1 VAVIWPLGVS
11 SAGVA
16 SGIKSG
22 GDLDLGLLVADRR
35 ADWAG
40 TFTRNAAAA
49 ACVYRNRQLLGHP
62 ARAVVVNSGNANAC
76 TGTAG
81 EAAVEATAAAAAR
94 TLGCAPQE
102 VLVASTGLIGVPL
115 DVGRLIDALPAA
127 IESLSG
133 DPEPFATSILTTDT
147 TTKMSRARAGD
158 AEILGVAK
166 GAAMLAPNMATML
179 AFLATDAAGDPASL
193 QQGLRRAVEVTFN
206 RICVDACES
215 TNDSVICLAT
225 GRVPTEGG
233 ALADALVAVCASL
246 AEQIARDAE
255 GAARLV
261 RVGIEGA
268 PDQNVAAALGRAVAS
283 SALWRA
289 AAHGADPNWGRIL
302 AALGSADRSLQPS
315 SVSVAIGPELVF
327 AHGEP
332 VGSRSSAR
340 RALEADDVT
349 VTCTVGE
356 GSGRAEIL
364 SSDLSPDYVTLNA
377 FATS

>member
-35 ADWAG
+35 AAWAG

-76 TGTAG
+76 TGAAG

-127 IESLSG
+127 IESLAT

-268 PDQNVAAALGRAVAS
+268 PDQTVAAALGRAVAS

>member
-1 VAVIWPLGVS
+1 VAVTWPLGVS

-22 GDLDLGLLVADRR
+22 GELDLGLLVTDRR
-35 ADWAG
+35 AAWAG

-49 ACVYRNRQLLGHP
+49 ACVHRNRGLLGRP
-62 ARAVVVNSGNANAC
+62 ARALVVNSGNANAC
-76 TGTAG
+76 TGAAG

-133 DPEPFATSILTTDT
+133 DPEPFATSILTTDSS
-147 TTKMSRARAGD
+147 TKMARARAGD
-158 AEILGVAK
+158 AEVLGVAK

-179 AFLATDAAGDPASL
+179 AFMATDAAGDPASL
-193 QQGLRRAVEVTFN
+193 QQSLERAVEATFN

-215 TNDSVICLAT
+215 TNDTVICLAT
-225 GRVPTEGG
+225 ERVPTEGG
-233 ALADALVAVCASL
+233 VLAEALGEVCASL

-268 PDQNVAAALGRAVAS
+268 PDQDAAVALGRAVAS

-302 AALGSADRSLQPS
+302 AALGSADRSLDPS
-315 SVSVAIGPELVF
+315 GVSVAIGPELVF

-377 FATS
+377 FATT

>member
-1 VAVIWPLGVS
+1 MIWPLGVS

-35 ADWAG
+35 AAWAG

-283 SALWRA
+283 PALWRA

>member
-1 VAVIWPLGVS
+1 
-11 SAGVA
+11 
-16 SGIKSG
+16 
-22 GDLDLGLLVADRR
+22 
-35 ADWAG
+35 
-40 TFTRNAAAA
+40 
-49 ACVYRNRQLLGHP
+49 
-62 ARAVVVNSGNANAC
+62 
-76 TGTAG
+76 
-81 EAAVEATAAAAAR
+81 
-94 TLGCAPQE
+94 
-102 VLVASTGLIGVPL
+102 
-115 DVGRLIDALPAA
+115 
-127 IESLSG
+127 
-133 DPEPFATSILTTDT
+133 
-147 TTKMSRARAGD
+147 
-158 AEILGVAK
+158 
-166 GAAMLAPNMATML
+166 
-179 AFLATDAAGDPASL
+179 
-193 QQGLRRAVEVTFN
+193 VTFN

-268 PDQNVAAALGRAVAS
+268 PDQTVAAALGRAVAS

>member
-1 VAVIWPLGVS
+1 MIWPLGVS

-22 GDLDLGLLVADRR
+22 GDLDLGLLVANRR